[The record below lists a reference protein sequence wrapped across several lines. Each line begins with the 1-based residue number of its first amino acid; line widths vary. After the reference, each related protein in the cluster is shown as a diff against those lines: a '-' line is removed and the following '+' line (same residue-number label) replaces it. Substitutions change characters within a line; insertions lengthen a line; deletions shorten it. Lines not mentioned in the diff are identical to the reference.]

1 MPSFASLPRAAV
13 VLSLLLPAV
22 AAAQDAPTADQIV
35 DRMLESNNM
44 GFESG
49 QARIRMTITSK
60 RGTTRERVLASKSDK
75 KDGLRRSRIEFLEP
89 PDVRGTTLLMLE
101 QPGDARDLQYL
112 YLPGL
117 KKTRRI
123 AGSQKNTSFMES
135 DFTYADLESRDA
147 KKGAK
152 ERLADESAGGQPA
165 FRVSV
170 TSDSD
175 DDDTEYGK
183 LDLWVHKTMFLPL
196 RIDFYDKKGG
206 LQKTLLSKR
215 IERKSDKNLV
225 TKLEMKS
232 AEGSTTVLDIEAIDL
247 DARFTDT
254 DFDKS
259 ALGR

>member
-1 MPSFASLPRAAV
+1 MPSPKSLRRVAV
-13 VLSLLLPAV
+13 LLTLLLPAV
-22 AAAQDAPTADQIV
+22 AAAQDEPTADQIV
-35 DRMLESNNM
+35 DRMLESSNM

-60 RGTTRERVLASKSDK
+60 RGSTRERVLASKSDK
-75 KDGLRRSRIEFLEP
+75 KDGLRRSKIEFLEP

-101 QPGDARDLQYL
+101 QPGDACDLQYL
-112 YLPGL
+112 YLPDL

-135 DFTYADLESRDA
+135 DFTYADLESRDT
-147 KKGAK
+147 KKGSK
-152 ERLADESAGGQPA
+152 KRLADESAGGQPSY
-165 FRVSV
+165 RVTV
-170 TSDSD
+170 TADESDG
-175 DDDTEYGK
+175 DTEYGK
-183 LDLWVHKTMFLPL
+183 LDLWVHKSLFLPL
-196 RIDFYDKKGG
+196 RIDFYNKNGV

-232 AEGSTTVLDIEAIDL
+232 AEGSTTVLDVEAIDL
-247 DARFTDT
+247 DARFTDS